1 LALEHPLDPHRTVTV
16 DHRIAGA
23 AIVSLLVQK
32 FGGTSVADS
41 DKILAAARRAIQA
54 HKRGEQVLVV
64 VSARGHTTDELIA
77 LAREITENPPARE
90 MDMLLSTGEQVSVAL
105 MAMAIE
111 SLGVPAI
118 SFTGAQIGLVTDSF
132 HTKARIRNISTER
145 MVQALSEGKIVI
157 VAGFQGVDENYNITT
172 LGRGGSDTTA
182 VALAAALGAGGCEIY
197 TDVDGVYTT
206 DPRVVPD
213 ARKIDRIS
221 YDEMLE
227 LASLG
232 AGVMHSRSIEFAKK
246 YGVPIHVRSSF
257 SDAPG
262 TWIVDELDARRLG
275 VAVTGAAL
283 ARDEARITINGV
295 PDRPGVVHAIFRT
308 IAAAK
313 IVVDMIVQNV
323 STGGT
328 TEISFTVAKGDLPE
342 TFRVAEEAA
351 KTIGAKGVTFDPD
364 VAKVSA
370 VGLGMRTHTGV
381 ATTMFDAL
389 SSDGI
394 NIQMITTSEI
404 KISVLVDRASAVPAL
419 RAVHRAFLLERL
431 NGGEHA
437 PSAPFTPSYIPNRTM
452 KLVPLV
458 EAETDG
464 DSSATEPRPQ
474 GMEDLVIAGVEL
486 DESQARVALF
496 DVPDRPGY
504 AARVFRAI
512 AEAGV
517 FVDMIVQNV
526 GSDGNSL
533 LSFTVPRD
541 AAERAALAVRGA
553 GVTDVSVEPT
563 LAKLS
568 VVGVGMR
575 THTGVAT
582 RMFAALAERG
592 INVNLINTSEV
603 RINVGTDIAHGREGL
618 ECLKRAFAL

>member
-1 LALEHPLDPHRTVTV
+1 LV
-16 DHRIAGA
+16 
-23 AIVSLLVQK
+23 VQK
-32 FGGTSVADS
+32 FGGTSLADS
-41 DKILAAARRAIQA
+41 GKILAAARRAIQA
-54 HKRGEQVLVV
+54 HKRGDQVLVV
-64 VSARGHTTDELIA
+64 VSARGHTTDELIE
-77 LAREITENPPARE
+77 LAKEITESPPARE
-90 MDMLLSTGEQVSVAL
+90 MDMLLATGEQVSVAL
-105 MAMAIE
+105 MAMAIG

-132 HTKARIRNISTER
+132 HTKARIRNISSER
-145 MVQALSEGKIVI
+145 MVQALDDGKIVI
-157 VAGFQGVDENYNITT
+157 VAGFQGVDEHYNITT

-182 VALAAALGAGGCEIY
+182 VALAAVLGAAGCEIY

-206 DPRVVPD
+206 DPRIVPE

-257 SDAPG
+257 SDAAG
-262 TWIVDELDARRLG
+262 TWIVDERDAERMG
-275 VAVTGAAL
+275 APVTGAAL
-283 ARDEARITINGV
+283 AKDEARITIRGV
-295 PDRPGVVHAIFRT
+295 PDKPGVVHAVFRT

-323 STGGT
+323 SRRGT
-328 TEISFTVAKGDLPE
+328 TEVSFTVAKGDLPE
-342 TFRVAEEAA
+342 TLRAAETAA
-351 KTIGAKGVTFDPD
+351 REIGATSVTHDAD
-364 VAKVSA
+364 VAKVSV

-381 ATTMFDAL
+381 ATRLFEAL
-389 SSDGI
+389 ASASI

-404 KISVLVDRASAVPAL
+404 KISVLVDRGSAAAAL
-419 RAVHRAFLLERL
+419 RVAHQAFALDQL
-431 NGGEHA
+431 NGTPSNFT
-437 PSAPFTPSYIPNRTM
+437 PSAPPKDKPRGM

-458 EAETDG
+458 EN
-464 DSSATEPRPQ
+464 EPAISGPRSL
-474 GMEDLVIAGVEL
+474 GMEDLVIAGVDL
-486 DESQARVALF
+486 DESQARVSLF
-496 DVPDRPGY
+496 HVPDRPGY
-504 AARVFRAI
+504 AALVFGAI
-512 AEAGV
+512 GKAGV

-526 GSDGNSL
+526 AMDGDSL

-541 AAERAALAVRGA
+541 SGDRAVLAMQKA
-553 GVTDVSVEPT
+553 GISDVSVEQA

-592 INVNLINTSEV
+592 ININLINTSEV
-603 RINVGTDIAHGREGL
+603 RINVGTDVSRGREAL
-618 ECLKRAFAL
+618 ECLRNAFALETDELKEKY

>member
-1 LALEHPLDPHRTVTV
+1 VVNVPLH
-16 DHRIAGA
+16 
-23 AIVSLLVQK
+23 VQK
-32 FGGTSVADS
+32 FGGTSLADS

-54 HKRGEQVLVV
+54 HKRGDQVLVV

-77 LAREITENPPARE
+77 LAKEITENPPARE

-105 MAMAIE
+105 MAMAIQ

-132 HTKARIRNISTER
+132 HTKARIRDISTER
-145 MVQALSEGKIVI
+145 MVQALSDGKIVI
-157 VAGFQGVDENYNITT
+157 VAGFQGVDEHYNITT
-172 LGRGGSDTTA
+172 LGRGGSDTTG
-182 VALAAALGAGGCEIY
+182 VALAAVLGADACEIY

-206 DPRVVPD
+206 DPRVVPE

-257 SDAPG
+257 ADAAG
-262 TWIVDELDARRLG
+262 TWIIDELDAHRLG
-275 VAVTGAAL
+275 VPVTGAAL
-283 ARDEARITINGV
+283 AKDEARITIRGV
-295 PDRPGVVHAIFRT
+295 PDRPGVVYAIFRT
-308 IAAAK
+308 IAASN

-323 STGGT
+323 SRKGT
-328 TEISFTVAKGDLPE
+328 TEVSFSVARGDLPE
-342 TFRVAEEAA
+342 TLRAAEHAA
-351 KTIGAKGVTFDPD
+351 REIGATAVTHD
-364 VAKVSA
+364 AEVSKISV

-381 ATTMFDAL
+381 ATTMFEAL
-389 SSDGI
+389 AAAGI

-404 KISVLVDRASAVPAL
+404 KISVLVDRPSAVPAL
-419 RAVHRAFLLERL
+419 RAIHRAFALDEM
-431 NGGEHA
+431 NSPGA
-437 PSAPFTPSYIPNRTM
+437 PAFVPHSRSQAGSRTM

-458 EAETDG
+458 EADAEPAVAAGSEVNPTD
-464 DSSATEPRPQ
+464 PRPL
-474 GMEDLVIAGVEL
+474 GMEDLVIEGVEL
-486 DESQARVALF
+486 DESQARVALWHL
-496 DVPDRPGY
+496 PDQPGY
-504 AARVFRAI
+504 AAHVFRAI
-512 AEAGV
+512 AAAGV

-526 GSDGNSL
+526 GVEGDSL

-541 AAERAALAVRGA
+541 DAERAALAVKAA
-553 GVTDVSVEPT
+553 GVVEVSVEPA

-575 THTGVAT
+575 THTGAAT
-582 RMFAALAERG
+582 RMFAALAELG

-603 RINVGTDIAHGREGL
+603 RINVGTDIARGREGL

>member
-1 LALEHPLDPHRTVTV
+1 L
-16 DHRIAGA
+16 
-23 AIVSLLVQK
+23 SLLVQK

-54 HKRGEQVLVV
+54 HHRGEQVLVV

-77 LAREITENPPARE
+77 LAKEISDRPPARE

-132 HTKARIRNISTER
+132 HTKARIKNISNDR
-145 MVQALSEGKIVI
+145 MAQALAEGKIVI

-182 VALAAALGAGGCEIY
+182 VALAAVLGASACEIY

-206 DPRVVPD
+206 DPRIVPE
-213 ARKIDRIS
+213 AGKIDRIS

-227 LASLG
+227 MASLG

-246 YGVPIHVRSSF
+246 YGVPIHVRSSLA
-257 SDAPG
+257 DAPG
-262 TWIVDELDARRLG
+262 TWIVGEGDARRLG

-283 ARDEARITINGV
+283 AKDEARITFLGV
-295 PDRPGVVHAIFRT
+295 PDHPGVVHSLFHT
-308 IAAAK
+308 IARAN

-323 STGGT
+323 A
-328 TEISFTVAKGDLPE
+328 TEGATEVSFTVARGDLPE
-342 TFRVAEEAA
+342 TLRAALAAA
-351 KTIGAKGVTFDPD
+351 KEIGAQGVTHDAD
-364 VAKVSA
+364 VAKVSV

-381 ATTMFDAL
+381 ATAMFEAL
-389 SSDGI
+389 AAAGI

-404 KISVLVDRASAVPAL
+404 KISVLVDRASSVTAL
-419 RAVHRAFLLERL
+419 RAVHKAFQLDEVHSRPQSMFAPAASTTRA
-431 NGGEHA
+431 
-437 PSAPFTPSYIPNRTM
+437 M
-452 KLVPLV
+452 KLVPLADP
-458 EAETDG
+458 EIA
-464 DSSATEPRPQ
+464 EPREQ

-486 DESQARVALF
+486 DETQGRITLF
-496 DVPDRPGY
+496 GVPDQPGY
-504 AARVFRAI
+504 AARVFGAI
-512 AEAGV
+512 AEAGL

-526 GSDGNSL
+526 SQDGDSV
-533 LSFTVPRD
+533 LSFTVPREVVSR
-541 AAERAALAVRGA
+541 AAEAVRPVA
-553 GVTDVSVEPT
+553 GGQISIEPA

-568 VVGVGMR
+568 VIGVGMR

-582 RMFAALAERG
+582 RMFGALANRA
-592 INVNLINTSEV
+592 ININLINTSEI
-603 RINVGTDIAHGREGL
+603 RINVGTDVAKGRQAL
-618 ECLKRAFAL
+618 DCLKQAFALNGE